1 MSTCPIH
8 ALPIPQVAHEIWTAA
23 SAEEKA
29 ALSSEA
35 ALEKLIRLT
44 QKNGGLNL
52 PPKERNNQAAWDS
65 ISQAEATRFLDG
77 FYSRSFAAFTQA
89 KIFAAHLPQ
98 IFFDGKI
105 HGSTARQTQSPAK
118 VDHCSDG
125 DTCTVLIGEENC
137 DKEKVSIRFSGIDTP
152 ESFISVKFRGQLF
165 AALRALQ
172 AQGTIK
178 QSDLPSDVEIN
189 AELARHAA
197 PAEKLEHF
205 VSLFPQYPLVTLM
218 ARRMVFDGK
227 VASTVMH
234 GLTETAQA
242 RGLSFSTE
250 DSYVRRL
257 SPGDDSQRC
266 DLMNTYDMYLRRI
279 SILHVSDPN
288 FVSSFI
294 TTTLPQLGTHD
305 PALQGLANAELSTA
319 EKTYLQSAQPE
330 MKKLL
335 NPKDYPTWQQ
345 LFSPAN
351 ITNMNAAWNI
361 LPPGDRKTDLNM
373 AMVAMGVAF
382 SYTKYRM
389 QFSDDYNKVEQ
400 SARQAAWG
408 LWKSPFF
415 ILLDPQGQ
423 QHLVEN
429 GKFIPFTPP
438 PDCLTGQ

>member
-29 ALSSEA
+29 SLSSEA
-35 ALEKLIRLT
+35 ALEKLVRLT

-52 PPKERNNQAAWDS
+52 PPKKYNDQVAWNS
-65 ISQAEATRFLDG
+65 ISEAEATRFLDG
-77 FYSRSFAAFTQA
+77 FYSRGFAQFTQA
-89 KIFAAHLPQ
+89 KIFAAHLPR
-98 IFFDGKI
+98 IFFDGRI
-105 HGSTARQTQSPAK
+105 HGSTASRAQSPAT

-125 DTCTVLIGEENC
+125 DTCTVLIGEEAC

-152 ESFISVKFRGQLF
+152 ESFISAKFRGQLF
-165 AALRALQ
+165 ASLRALQ
-172 AQGTIK
+172 AQGALK
-178 QSDLPSDVEIN
+178 KSDLPSDAEID
-189 AELARHAA
+189 AELARNAA
-197 PAEKLEHF
+197 PAEKFTHF
-205 VSLFPQYPLVTLM
+205 AALFPQYPLVTLM
-218 ARRMVFDGK
+218 ARRMIFDGK

-234 GLTETAQA
+234 GLTESAQT
-242 RGLSFSTE
+242 RGITFTNE

-257 SPGDDSQRC
+257 SSGDDPQRC
-266 DLMNTYDMYLRRI
+266 DLMNTYDVYLRRI

-294 TTTLPQLGTHD
+294 TTTLPQLGEHD
-305 PALQGLANAELSTA
+305 AALQELSNAKLTA
-319 EKTYLQSAQPE
+319 AETEYLQSAQPE

-335 NPKDYPTWQQ
+335 SPKDYPTWQQ
-345 LFSPAN
+345 LFSSTN
-351 ITNMNAAWNI
+351 IANMNAAWNL

-389 QFSDDYNKVEQ
+389 QFSDDYNTAEQ

-415 ILLDPQGQ
+415 ALLDPQGQ

-429 GKFIPFTPP
+429 GKFVPFTPP
-438 PDCLTGQ
+438 ADCLTRQ